1 AKEIFRW
8 MEKDV
13 NNLEWAFNSFPSQ
26 QFKDDFGNA
35 MLEYSQGKKDWK
47 HVETTFKNSWKSE
60 RK

>member
-1 AKEIFRW
+1 